1 LRVKENVMIAVCNR
15 IPVNPE
21 HAAAFEERF
30 ADRASLVD
38 GMPGFISFQ
47 LLRPRAEDDPYIVM
61 TFWES
66 EQDYIAWTESDAFK
80 EGHARSGT
88 LPKEAFL
95 GHPRLEIYEIIQ
107 STARIT
113 KAADE

>member
-1 LRVKENVMIAVCNR
+1 MMIVTCNR

-38 GMPGFISFQ
+38 GMLGFISFQ
-47 LLRPRAEDDPYIVM
+47 LLRPKSEGDPYVVM

-66 EQDYIAWTESDAFK
+66 DAHFKAWTESAAFK

-88 LPKEAFL
+88 LPPQAFA
-95 GHPRLEIYEIIQ
+95 GHPKLEIYDVIQ
-107 STARIT
+107 STTRIER
-113 KAADE
+113 ASE

>member
-1 LRVKENVMIAVCNR
+1 MIVTCNR

-21 HAAAFEERF
+21 HASAFEERF

-47 LLRPRAEDDPYIVM
+47 LLRPLKEGDPYIVM

-66 EQDYIAWTESDAFK
+66 QEAFHHWTQSAEFK
-80 EGHARSGT
+80 EGHARSGR
-88 LPKEAFL
+88 LPPETFA
-95 GHPRLEIYEIIQ
+95 GHPKLETHEVIQ
-107 STARIT
+107 STARIVR
-113 KAADE
+113 AVES

>member
-1 LRVKENVMIAVCNR
+1 MIVTCDR

-21 HAAAFEERF
+21 HAQAFEERF

-47 LLRPRAEDDPYIVM
+47 LLRPKQPDDPYVVM
-61 TFWES
+61 TYWES
-66 EQDYIAWTESDAFK
+66 EDHFKAWTESDAFK

-88 LPKEAFL
+88 LPKEAFS
-95 GHPRLEIYEIIQ
+95 GHPKLEMFDVIQ
-107 STARIT
+107 STSKIERVD
-113 KAADE
+113 K

>member
-1 LRVKENVMIAVCNR
+1 MIVICNR

-30 ADRASLVD
+30 ADRANLVD

-47 LLRPRAEDDPYIVM
+47 LLRPTAEGDPYVVM

-66 EQDYIAWTESDAFK
+66 EEAFQGWTQSAEFK
-80 EGHARSGT
+80 EGHARSGS
-88 LPKEAFL
+88 LPPETFL
-95 GHPRLEIYEIIQ
+95 GHPKLEKFEVIQ
-107 STARIT
+107 STAKIERLS
-113 KAADE
+113 E

>member
-1 LRVKENVMIAVCNR
+1 MIVTCNR

-21 HAAAFEERF
+21 YAEAFEQRF

-47 LLRPRAEDDPYIVM
+47 LLRPKQEGEPYVVM

-66 EQDYIAWTESDAFK
+66 EADFEAWTESKAFK
-80 EGHARSGT
+80 EGHARSGS
-88 LPKEAFL
+88 LPPEAFA
-95 GHPRLEIYEIIQ
+95 GHPKLEMYEVIQ
-107 STARIT
+107 STAHITRI
-113 KAADE
+113 EE